1 MKKILLAIAMLAIS
15 TVIMSGMS
23 NTNSD
28 KEKTR
33 IETETNIHLGDTGIL
48 RSPYYYE
55 LDAYLFLRT
64 GEVEVNLFNV
74 GESEVYI
81 VDSTGRTIDYTYI
94 NTDVPATLY
103 LSTNGPGSYYLVI
116 VSDTC
121 YAEGYFS
128 IN

>member
-1 MKKILLAIAMLAIS
+1 MKKILLAIAMLTIIS
-15 TVIMSGMS
+15 FAMSGMS
-23 NTNSD
+23 LRDSD
-28 KEKTR
+28 DAKQR
-33 IETETNIHLGDTGIL
+33 IETETNIYLGDTGIL

-81 VDSTGRTIDYTYI
+81 VDSTGRTIDYTFI

-103 LSTNGPGSYYLVI
+103 LSTNGPGNYYLVI

-121 YAEGYFS
+121 YAEGYFTL
-128 IN
+128 

>member
-1 MKKILLAIAMLAIS
+1 MKKILFAIAMLVVSTFTMFGIS
-15 TVIMSGMS
+15 NMS
-23 NTNSD
+23 SD
-28 KEKTR
+28 EEKKR
-33 IETETNIHLGDTGIL
+33 IDTDIQIGKGGL
-48 RSPYYYE
+48 YGRTMDSYE

-81 VDSTGRTIDYTYI
+81 VDSTGRIIDYTYV

-103 LSTNGPGSYYLVI
+103 LSTNGPGNYCLVI

-121 YAEGYFS
+121 YTEGYFTL
-128 IN
+128 

>member
-1 MKKILLAIAMLAIS
+1 MLAIS

-28 KEKTR
+28 KEKER
-33 IETETNIHLGDTGIL
+33 IDTDIQIGKGGL
-48 RSPYYYE
+48 YGRTMDSYE

-74 GESEVYI
+74 GETEIYI
-81 VDSTGRTIDYTYI
+81 VDSTGRTIDYTYV
-94 NTDVPATLY
+94 NTDIPSTIY

-121 YAEGYFS
+121 YAEGYFTL
-128 IN
+128 

>member
-1 MKKILLAIAMLAIS
+1 MKKILLVIAMLAIS
-15 TVIMSGMS
+15 SFAMSGMS
-23 NTNSD
+23 LRDSD
-28 KEKTR
+28 DAKQR
-33 IETETNIHLGDTGIL
+33 IETETNIHLGDTGLL

-81 VDSTGRTIDYTYI
+81 VDSTGRTIDYTFI

-103 LSTNGPGSYYLVI
+103 LSTNGPGNYCLVI

-121 YAEGYFS
+121 YAEGYFTL
-128 IN
+128 

>member
-1 MKKILLAIAMLAIS
+1 MLTIIS
-15 TVIMSGMS
+15 FAMSGMS
-23 NTNSD
+23 LRDSD
-28 KEKTR
+28 DAKQR
-33 IETETNIHLGDTGIL
+33 IETETNIYLGDTGIL

-81 VDSTGRTIDYTYI
+81 VDSTGRTIDYTFI

-103 LSTNGPGSYYLVI
+103 LSTNGPGNYYLVI

-121 YAEGYFS
+121 YAEGYFTL
-128 IN
+128 

>member
-1 MKKILLAIAMLAIS
+1 MKKKLLAIAMLAVS
-15 TVIMSGMS
+15 TFAMSGMS
-23 NTNSD
+23 LRDSD
-28 KEKTR
+28 DVKQR
-33 IETETNIHLGDTGIL
+33 IETETNIHLEDAGLL
-48 RSPYYYE
+48 RSPFHYE

-74 GESEVYI
+74 GETDIYI
-81 VDSTGRTIDYTYI
+81 VDSTGRTIDYTYA
-94 NTDVPATLY
+94 NTDIPSTIY

-128 IN
+128 L

>member
-1 MKKILLAIAMLAIS
+1 MKKILLAIAMLTIIS
-15 TVIMSGMS
+15 FAMSGMS
-23 NTNSD
+23 LRDSD
-28 KEKTR
+28 DAKQR
-33 IETETNIHLGDTGIL
+33 IEIETNIHLGDTGLL

-81 VDSTGRTIDYTYI
+81 VDSTGRTIDYTFI

-103 LSTNGPGSYYLVI
+103 LSTNGPGNYCLVI

-121 YAEGYFS
+121 YTEGYFTL
-128 IN
+128 

>member
-1 MKKILLAIAMLAIS
+1 MKKYLLAIAMLAVS
-15 TVIMSGMS
+15 AVIMSGMS
-23 NTNSD
+23 NPNSD
-28 KEKTR
+28 KEKER
-33 IETETNIHLGDTGIL
+33 IETVKKVVTGGLIP
-48 RSPYYYE
+48 RSVDSYVI
-55 LDAYLFLRT
+55 DAYLLLRT
-64 GEVEVNLFNV
+64 GEVEVSLFNT

-81 VDSTGRTIDYTYI
+81 IDSTGQTVDYTSVI
-94 NTDVPATLY
+94 TDIPSTIY

>member
-28 KEKTR
+28 KEKER
-33 IETETNIHLGDTGIL
+33 IDTDIQIGKGGL
-48 RSPYYYE
+48 YGRTMDSYE

-74 GESEVYI
+74 GETEIYI
-81 VDSTGRTIDYTYI
+81 LDSTGRTIDYTYV
-94 NTDVPATLY
+94 NTDIPSTIY

-121 YAEGYFS
+121 YAEGYFTL
-128 IN
+128 

>member
-1 MKKILLAIAMLAIS
+1 MKKILLAIAMLTIIS
-15 TVIMSGMS
+15 FAMSGMS
-23 NTNSD
+23 LRDSD
-28 KEKTR
+28 DAKQR
-33 IETETNIHLGDTGIL
+33 IETETNIHLGDTGLL

-64 GEVEVNLFNV
+64 GEVEVYLFNV

-103 LSTNGPGSYYLVI
+103 LSTNGPGNYQPVI
-116 VSDTC
+116 ISDTC
-121 YAEGYFS
+121 YAAGYFTL
-128 IN
+128 

>member
-28 KEKTR
+28 KEKER
-33 IETETNIHLGDTGIL
+33 IDTDIQIGKGGL
-48 RSPYYYE
+48 YGRTMDSYE

-74 GESEVYI
+74 GETEIYI
-81 VDSTGRTIDYTYI
+81 VDSTGRTIDYTYV
-94 NTDVPATLY
+94 NTDIPSTIY

-121 YAEGYFS
+121 YAEGYFTL
-128 IN
+128 

>member
-1 MKKILLAIAMLAIS
+1 MKKILFAIAMLVVSTFTMFGIS
-15 TVIMSGMS
+15 NMS
-23 NTNSD
+23 SD
-28 KEKTR
+28 EEKKR
-33 IETETNIHLGDTGIL
+33 IDTDIQIGKGGL
-48 RSPYYYE
+48 YGRTMDSYE

-74 GESEVYI
+74 GETEIYI

-103 LSTNGPGSYYLVI
+103 LSTNGPGNYCLVI

-121 YAEGYFS
+121 YTEGYFTL
-128 IN
+128 

>member
-15 TVIMSGMS
+15 SFAMSGMS
-23 NTNSD
+23 LRDSD
-28 KEKTR
+28 DAKQR
-33 IETETNIHLGDTGIL
+33 IETETNIHLGDTGLL

-74 GESEVYI
+74 GETDIYI
-81 VDSTGRTIDYTYI
+81 VDSTGRTIDYTYV
-94 NTDVPATLY
+94 NTDIPSTIY

-121 YAEGYFS
+121 YAEGYFTL
-128 IN
+128 